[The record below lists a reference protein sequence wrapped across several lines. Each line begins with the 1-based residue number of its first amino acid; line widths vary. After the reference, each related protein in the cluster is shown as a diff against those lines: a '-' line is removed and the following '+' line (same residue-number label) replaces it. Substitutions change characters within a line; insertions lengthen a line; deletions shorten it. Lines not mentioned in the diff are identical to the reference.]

1 MRILVVDDNRDAAES
16 LTTLLCVWGH
26 DARAALN
33 GASALEIAPEFAPSV
48 VFLDI
53 SMPRMDGYEVARRL
67 RRIPALQHALLVAV
81 TGYGRDDDRRKA
93 EEAGFDL
100 HVTKPIE
107 PSLLPS
113 LLEHRP
119 ATG

>member
-53 SMPRMDGYEVARRL
+53 SMPRRDGSGAYQPCSTHSSWR
-67 RRIPALQHALLVAV
+67 
-81 TGYGRDDDRRKA
+81 
-93 EEAGFDL
+93 
-100 HVTKPIE
+100 
-107 PSLLPS
+107 
-113 LLEHRP
+113 
-119 ATG
+119 

>member
-1 MRILVVDDNRDAAES
+1 
-16 LTTLLCVWGH
+16 
-26 DARAALN
+26 
-33 GASALEIAPEFAPSV
+33 
-48 VFLDI
+48 
-53 SMPRMDGYEVARRL
+53 
-67 RRIPALQHALLVAV
+67 VAV